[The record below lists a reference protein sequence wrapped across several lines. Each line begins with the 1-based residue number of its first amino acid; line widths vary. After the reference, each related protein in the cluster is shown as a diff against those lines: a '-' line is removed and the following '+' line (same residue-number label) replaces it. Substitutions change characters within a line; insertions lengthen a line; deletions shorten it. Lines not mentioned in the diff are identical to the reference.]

1 MFNTLLNILFNRVF
15 FKNWNTM
22 FKQVFDVESFI
33 KPLNINAWFSKIGTM
48 SVSSNKNIKYI
59 NSLENAALVWYYD
72 QEARNQEW
80 IDLTSKIKSNKIWN
94 QEFNTVKIAYLNLI
108 LKNTGFV
115 KFHKQINSLRTT
127 STTISGIKKISPDLL
142 ALQLPVMGYFGES
155 LVPTTKK
162 TYTKKIEYF
171 KKGLLV
177 VEHLNDNILL
187 Y

>member
-15 FKNWNTM
+15 FKNWNVM

-33 KPLNINAWFSKIGTM
+33 KPLNINAWFSKIETTPIA
-48 SVSSNKNIKYI
+48 SSKNINYI
-59 NSLENAALVWYYD
+59 NSLENAALIWYYN
-72 QEARNQEW
+72 QEDRNQEW
-80 IDLTSKIKSNKIWN
+80 IELISKVKANKTWN
-94 QEFNTVKIAYLNLI
+94 QEFNTVKTEYLNLI
-108 LKNTGFV
+108 LKNVNFI
-115 KFHKQINSLRTT
+115 KFHKQINSLRPTT
-127 STTISGIKKISPDLL
+127 TTISGIKKISPDLL

-155 LVPTTKK
+155 LVSTTKK

-177 VEHLNDNILL
+177 VEHKKENILL

>member
-48 SVSSNKNIKYI
+48 PIANNKNIKYI
-59 NSLENAALVWYYD
+59 NSLENAALVWYYN
-72 QEARNQEW
+72 QEVRNQEW

-94 QEFNTVKIAYLNLI
+94 QEFNTVKAAYLNLI
-108 LKNTGFV
+108 LKNTSFI
-115 KFHKQINSLRTT
+115 KFHRQVNSLRPTA
-127 STTISGIKKISPDLL
+127 TTISGIKKISPDLL
-142 ALQLPVMGYFGES
+142 ALQLPVMGYFGELLGS
-155 LVPTTKK
+155 NTKK

-177 VEHLNDNILL
+177 VEHLDDNILL